1 METCGCSHTRASGCI
16 DSQVPKISRRD
27 FTMGNCV
34 KSPLKNFSKKDRK
47 RSYKAVQS
55 CDEGVTSGEA
65 LAALAQNSTY
75 MHNVLGPACIFLRK
89 GFAESRQA
97 VRKSGHAHLHTHMLM
112 QTQVL
117 TYSIL

>member
-1 METCGCSHTRASGCI
+1 VS
-16 DSQVPKISRRD
+16 
-27 FTMGNCV
+27 NCV
-34 KSPLKNFSKKDRK
+34 FTPRSLFTYLFGT

-65 LAALAQNSTY
+65 LAALDQNSTY

-97 VRKSGHAHLHTHMLM
+97 VLGLV
-112 QTQVL
+112 TQRSRV
-117 TYSIL
+117 

>member
-1 METCGCSHTRASGCI
+1 MSLPYVSSLLTCLGRLGYVDRT
-16 DSQVPKISRRD
+16 Q
-27 FTMGNCV
+27 
-34 KSPLKNFSKKDRK
+34 DRK

-112 QTQVL
+112 QKQVL
-117 TYSIL
+117 TSLVSGNFGIQTKPKFCQ